1 MTQDSLKKI
10 LDKENEVMSVISEMM
25 EMAGFPLQVLDAN
38 GESLYSAG
46 MEEIKDP
53 IERYPILYEEGI
65 IGTVSGEAQAPLIAK
80 LLTCLVATGNE
91 MEGLLDEVLD
101 LYRQINLLFHLS
113 GKLGN
118 SLNLSTI
125 ARLTLDDA
133 CRLIKATGGSVLL
146 SDEGTSSYEA
156 VFTFGDGIP
165 SQKSFVP
172 DDGLLY
178 IIASRAKAEI
188 INDVRSDQ
196 RYSTGKGSIHSLI
209 SAPLKSASKEFGSIV
224 LVSVIQVA
232 YKAADLNLLKAL
244 ASLASPVI
252 ENAMMHQKLLQEA
265 QEREERLRKQILEL
279 RIELNEARQQ
289 EKVAEITDSEFFQRL
304 RDQADILRDII
315 GKK

>member
-46 MEEIKDP
+46 MEEVKGP
-53 IERYPILYEEGI
+53 IERYPISYEDGI
-65 IGTVSGEAQAPLIAK
+65 IGTVSGGAQAPLIAK

-113 GKLGN
+113 GKLGT

-125 ARLTLDDA
+125 ASLTLDDA

-146 SDEGTSSYEA
+146 LDEGTSSYEA

-165 SQKSFVP
+165 PQVSFVP

-196 RYSTGKGSIHSLI
+196 RYRTGKGSIQSLI

-224 LVSVIQVA
+224 LVSVVQVA

-265 QEREERLRKQILEL
+265 QDREERLRKQILEL

-289 EKVAEITDSEFFQRL
+289 EKVAEITDSDFFQRL
-304 RDQADILRDII
+304 RDQSDILRDII
-315 GKK
+315 DKK